1 MHYTGSGLCIIGTT
15 LLCFSATLLPCTT
28 EPESDVDTMLVSRQT
43 QVLNTNFINKTGL
56 ATLSTASFTP
66 TPTPTTDE
74 HSSDDESNKQ
84 LLGNFYVILAS
95 FFYAG
100 SNVLQEYLVKTRK
113 SGIYEARASFGFFG
127 PIIVIIQLLITGAIW
142 AEIESFQQTEY
153 FLETMGL
160 ILIFGFAMVIIYFVM
175 PLALSETSAIFVN
188 LSMLTADIYAVLVG
202 YFIFGNCI
210 SVLYLIGFFVID
222 SGIVAYNLK
231 QVESV
236 DSDEDALEES
246 LQLSQNEIKK

>member
-1 MHYTGSGLCIIGTT
+1 MHYIGSGLCILGTT
-15 LLCFSATLLPCTT
+15 LLCFSAVLLPCDND
-28 EPESDVDTMLVSRQT
+28 EESEIDKILVSRQT
-43 QVLNTNFINKTGL
+43 HVVNTDFVNNTGL
-56 ATLSTASFTP
+56 MAFSTAFSTP

-74 HSSDDESNKQ
+74 NNSDENKQ
-84 LLGNFYVILAS
+84 LLGDFYVILAS

-113 SGIYEARASFGFFG
+113 SGISEARASFGLFG
-127 PIIVIIQLLITGAIW
+127 PIIIVIQLLITGAIW

-160 ILIFGFAMVIIYFVM
+160 ILTFSFAMVIIYFVM

-210 SVLYLIGFFVID
+210 SVLYLIGFIVID

-231 QVESV
+231 QVEST
-236 DSDEDALEES
+236 DSDEDVMEES
-246 LQLSQNEIKK
+246 LHLSQSEIKT

>member
-1 MHYTGSGLCIIGTT
+1 
-15 LLCFSATLLPCTT
+15 
-28 EPESDVDTMLVSRQT
+28 
-43 QVLNTNFINKTGL
+43 
-56 ATLSTASFTP
+56 
-66 TPTPTTDE
+66 
-74 HSSDDESNKQ
+74 
-84 LLGNFYVILAS
+84 
-95 FFYAG
+95 
-100 SNVLQEYLVKTRK
+100 
-113 SGIYEARASFGFFG
+113 
-127 PIIVIIQLLITGAIW
+127 
-142 AEIESFQQTEY
+142 
-153 FLETMGL
+153 
-160 ILIFGFAMVIIYFVM
+160 MVIIYFVM